1 MYFHLNLTKI
11 NFKWIRDLYVR
22 AKTSNLEENVKE
34 NLYDIEFGKGFLG
47 ITPKGQVTKEKIE

>member
-1 MYFHLNLTKI
+1 M
-11 NFKWIRDLYVR
+11 YVR